1 MKVSEL
7 LPKARRVKAIRD
19 SSFREWQKAT
29 RPIADDDVYSIG
41 DNEADD
47 YIYDNLNTTGWQ
59 MKHKVCNNTMI
70 RRLHLLSG
78 IWNRGIN
85 KGIID
90 CGNPWRGKAA
100 QVEEMPDKEY
110 EYRDFDFYKPYHED
124 PIFLAIW
131 YHGFRR
137 SEICG
142 LKQGEIKW
150 ESGIQYFHIK
160 DNELRQ
166 IKRCSKK
173 RSPNRKVPVHP
184 EFAPYVNKLQTDWT
198 SDPGKQW
205 SSKFHNAMN
214 LDPGE
219 AAHSIRHNFITRC
232 RSVRMGEEYIA
243 HIVGHEPM
251 GMTSRYGSFLLDD
264 SYSEIIR
271 VPTRRE
277 RKRYTVT

>member
-7 LPKARRVKAIRD
+7 LPAARRVKAIRD
-19 SSFREWQKAT
+19 SSFREWQKAAK
-29 RPIADDDVYSIG
+29 PIADTDVYSIG

-47 YIYDNLNTTGWQ
+47 YIYDNLNSTGWQ
-59 MKHKVCNNTMI
+59 MNNKVCNNTMI

-90 CGNPWRGKAA
+90 CPNPWRGKAA
-100 QVEEMPDKEY
+100 QVEEMPEKEY
-110 EYRDFDFYKPYHED
+110 EYRDFDFYKEYHED

-184 EFAPYVNKLQTDWT
+184 EFAPWVDKLRTDW
-198 SDPGKQW
+198 SKDPGKVW
-205 SSKFHNAMN
+205 SREFHNT
-214 LDPGE
+214 LELEPGE

-232 RSVRMGEEYIA
+232 RSVRMGEEHISN
-243 HIVGHEPM
+243 IVGHEPQ
-251 GMTSRYGSFLLDD
+251 GMTSRYGNFLLDD
-264 SYSEIIR
+264 IYDEIIR

-277 RKRYTVT
+277 RKLRKLR